1 MQRYEAQR
9 VQEQRKA
16 MRDRQMRYAELVKEI
31 HQPRIDVQKR
41 IALQLEIDKKTR
53 PVRQAL
59 YASQS
64 VRALPSMGGTV
75 DAKRKWGPNSML
87 PPPKPVRESKA
98 IDYLK
103 ERRYIR
109 ETWEK

>member
-1 MQRYEAQR
+1 
-9 VQEQRKA
+9 
-16 MRDRQMRYAELVKEI
+16 MRERQLRYAELVKEI
-31 HQPRIDVQKR
+31 HQPRVDVQKR
-41 IALQLEIDKKTR
+41 IQLQLSIDKKTR

-64 VRALPSMGGTV
+64 VRTLPSVAHTERNG
-75 DAKRKWGPNSML
+75 RPWGPNSML
-87 PPPKPVRESKA
+87 PSPKPVRESKA

-109 ETWEK
+109 ETWEKQGHLA